1 MHAAT
6 EVGEGGMD
14 VVATVSTI
22 LLRAERRKP
31 RRANRKRH
39 MRAVV
44 RRMTLARKTLP
55 RLSLE
60 KTS

>member
-1 MHAAT
+1 
-6 EVGEGGMD
+6 MD